1 MQLTDLREVIRA
13 QQEQVA
19 KQTAELSRDMLPDLP
34 DIQTYALIITGIRRC
49 GKSTLLRQFAR
60 KLRGKYFYLNFDDLR
75 LADFT
80 ARDFPLLDSLI
91 LESGVKT
98 LLLDEI
104 QMAPRWE
111 AYARQKLDE
120 GFQVL
125 LTGSNAALLS
135 RELGT
140 KLTGR
145 HITKELF
152 PFSYQEFLRF
162 TKRGAGVKSLDQYL
176 RVGGFPEYLKTK
188 RPEVLNQLQQDIL
201 YRDIAVRYGLRDVAS
216 LKRLFVYL
224 VSNAAHLV
232 SPSKLTGV
240 IGLRSHTTVLE
251 YLSYFE
257 EAYLLQLVPRFAWS
271 VKKQNLAPK
280 KLYVGD
286 AGLLRSVS
294 VSFTPDRGGLLEN
307 FVFNEL
313 RRRTRDIFYFADKT
327 GECDFIVDPHG
338 GNPLCA
344 QVCLELT
351 LDNRDR
357 EINGLLAALDFF
369 KSKRGVIITRDTR
382 DVIVRADRR
391 IEVLPAW
398 DKRLSALCDQDNKR
412 R

>member
-1 MQLTDLREVIRA
+1 MQLTDLREVIRTQRA
-13 QQEQVA
+13 QID
-19 KQTAELSRDMLPDLP
+19 KRTAELPRDILPDLP
-34 DIQTYALIITGIRRC
+34 DIQAYALIITGIRRC

-60 KLRGKYFYLNFDDLR
+60 QLRSKYFYLNFDDLR

-80 ARDFPLLDSLI
+80 TRDFPLLDSLI

-111 AYARQKLDE
+111 AYVRQKLDE
-120 GFQVL
+120 GFQTL

-152 PFSYQEFLRF
+152 PFSYREFLRF
-162 TKRGAGVKSLDQYL
+162 AGRPAGVRSLDQYL
-176 RVGGFPEYLKTK
+176 QSGGFPEYLKTK

-232 SPSKLTGV
+232 SPSKLTGM
-240 IGLRSHTTVLE
+240 IGLRSHTTLLE

-286 AGLLRSVS
+286 TGLLRSVS
-294 VSFTPDRGGLLEN
+294 ISFTPDLGGLLEN

-338 GNPLCA
+338 SSPLCV

-369 KSKRGVIITRDTR
+369 KSKRGLIITKDTR
-382 DVIVRADRR
+382 DIVLRGGRR
-391 IEVLPAW
+391 IEVVPAW
-398 DKRLSALCDQDNKR
+398 DKRVLALLSNSLK
-412 R
+412 

>member
-13 QQEQVA
+13 QQAQVA
-19 KQTAELSRDMLPDLP
+19 QRTTELPRDILPDLP

-60 KLRGKYFYLNFDDLR
+60 KLRSKYFYLNFDDLR

-152 PFSYQEFLRF
+152 PFSYREFLRF
-162 TKRGAGVKSLDQYL
+162 AGRQAGVKSLEQYL
-176 RVGGFPEYLKTK
+176 QTGGFPEYLKTK
-188 RPEVLNQLQQDIL
+188 RPEMLNQLQQDIL

-232 SPSKLTGV
+232 SPSKLTSV
-240 IGLRSHTTVLE
+240 IGLRSHTTLLE

-280 KLYVGD
+280 KLYVSD
-286 AGLLRSVS
+286 TGLLRSGS
-294 VSFTPDRGGLLEN
+294 VSFTPDQGGLLEN

-338 GNPLCA
+338 KNPLCA
-344 QVCLELT
+344 QVCLGLT

-357 EINGLLAALDFF
+357 EISGLLAALDFF
-369 KSKRGVIITRDTR
+369 KSKRGVIITKDTR
-382 DVIVRADRR
+382 DVILRAGQR
-391 IEVLPAW
+391 IEVVPAW
-398 DKRLSALCDQDNKR
+398 DKQLFAL
-412 R
+412 

>member
-1 MQLTDLREVIRA
+1 MQLADLREVIRTQKA
-13 QQEQVA
+13 QA
-19 KQTAELSRDMLPDLP
+19 GKQTAELPRDILPDLP
-34 DIQTYALIITGIRRC
+34 DIQAYALIVTGIRRC

-60 KLRGKYFYLNFDDLR
+60 RLRSKFFYLNFDDLR

-152 PFSYQEFLRF
+152 PFSYREFLRF
-162 TKRGAGVKSLDQYL
+162 AGRQAGVKSLDQYL
-176 RVGGFPEYLKTK
+176 QDGGFPEYLKTK
-188 RPEVLNQLQQDIL
+188 RLEVLNQLQQDIL

-224 VSNAAHLV
+224 VSNAAHLI

-280 KLYVGD
+280 KLYVSD
-286 AGLLRSVS
+286 TGLLRSVS
-294 VSFTPDRGGLLEN
+294 ISFTPDLGGLLEN

-327 GECDFIVDPHG
+327 GECDFIVEPHG
-338 GNPLCA
+338 GNPLCL

-357 EINGLLAALDFF
+357 EIDGLLSALNFF
-369 KSKRGVIITRDTR
+369 KSQRGWIITRNTR
-382 DVIVRADRR
+382 DAIVLAGRR
-391 IEVLPAW
+391 IEVIPAW
-398 DKRLSALCDQDNKR
+398 DKRFLALLSNSLK
-412 R
+412 